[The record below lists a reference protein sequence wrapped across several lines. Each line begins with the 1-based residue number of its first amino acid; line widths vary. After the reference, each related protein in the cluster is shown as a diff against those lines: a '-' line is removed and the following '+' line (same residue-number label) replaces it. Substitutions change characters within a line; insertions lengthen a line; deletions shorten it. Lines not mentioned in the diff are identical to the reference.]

1 MADTFNYFVAGYVVI
16 FGLLGAYIGWM
27 ALLNRRIQK
36 KMSGT
41 KEADTRPLRGG
52 HR

>member
-1 MADTFNYFVAGYVVI
+1 MADTFIYFVAGYVVI

-41 KEADTRPLRGG
+41 KEADR
-52 HR
+52 

>member
-36 KMSGT
+36 KISVR
-41 KEADTRPLRGG
+41 KEADL
-52 HR
+52 

>member
-16 FGLLGAYIGWM
+16 FGLLGAYIGWLV
-27 ALLNRRIQK
+27 LLNRRIRK
-36 KMSGT
+36 KISGK
-41 KEADTRPLRGG
+41 KEADTGPLRGE

>member
-1 MADTFNYFVAGYVVI
+1 MADTFNYFVAGYMVI

-36 KMSGT
+36 KIARRQ
-41 KEADTRPLRGG
+41 KEE
-52 HR
+52 